1 MVGYW
6 YFLILMR
13 VCPETN
19 LTPFYL
25 MEQQRLLLL
34 SFFIL
39 FSFASLAQ
47 TSDSTIKASSIR
59 ASHRIWRETKFY
71 IGDEIDYTPKEIF
84 QFKFQDSIPS
94 LYRMKIPPKDVNKDF
109 YFKFHVVN
117 NMDSAG
123 RYYFL
128 PGFFMDEIDLF
139 KQVDGDSAIQTLATG
154 SPLKNEYQGVVDFTM
169 KANEKATIIVKMKF
183 IRATVNALEPRIIQP
198 YFVPILL
205 TSLRNANKLNQVIT
219 YITAGVLLM
228 MIFYSLAVYFL
239 NSSKEFILYCGH
251 ALFLSIL
258 FFFKAYLYRWPS
270 AFNYFFE
277 SYFDFVIQATSFYFF
292 LFFLRKFTESK
303 EKYPVIEKILLV
315 DQVFTVV
322 GVLVFSYLY
331 FFTDNFIVF
340 NDVEMIIKYSWSIT
354 AACFIV
360 FAIIKKQQ
368 LLSLIAMGHLL
379 LLISVLFSLYL
390 ISSDKRFGRVDP
402 LLNDSLFYYEMGV
415 VCELIFF
422 LIALAFKN
430 RQDIIAA
437 ATEKERLLLGHER
450 NQLEKQIAII
460 EAQQQERNRISA
472 DMHDEL
478 GSGVTAIRLLSELIK
493 AKMKGDALPEV
504 ERISNSANDLINKMN
519 TIIWTMKSSNDSI
532 DNLAAYIRS
541 YALEFLESTSIDCYF
556 KYPTV
561 IPAIELSGEKRRNIF
576 LCVKETLNNTVKHAG
591 ATQVMITM
599 DVNEEL
605 TLILKDNGV
614 GLKKEEM
621 RQFGN
626 GILNMRKRM
635 ESIDGYFEIYEDGGT
650 VTVLSLAI

>member
-1 MVGYW
+1 
-6 YFLILMR
+6 
-13 VCPETN
+13 
-19 LTPFYL
+19 
-25 MEQQRLLLL
+25 MERIRLLFL
-34 SFFIL
+34 SFSIL

-47 TSDSTIKASSIR
+47 TSDSTINAPSIR
-59 ASHRIWRETKFY
+59 AAHRIWKETKFY
-71 IGDEIDYTPKEIF
+71 VGDEIDYIPGEIF
-84 QFKFQDSIPS
+84 QFKFQDTIPS
-94 LYRMKIPPKDVNKDF
+94 LYRMKIPPRDVNKDF
-109 YFKFHVVN
+109 YFKFHVAN

-123 RYYFL
+123 HYYFL
-128 PGFFMDEIDLF
+128 PGFFTDEIDLY
-139 KQVDGDSAIQTLATG
+139 KQIDGDSTIQTIASG
-154 SPLKNEYQGVVDFTM
+154 SPLKNQYQGVVDFTM
-169 KANEKATIIVKMKF
+169 QANEKATIIVKMKF

-205 TSLRNANKLNQVIT
+205 TSLRNTNKLNQVIT

-239 NSSKEFILYCGH
+239 NSNKEFILYCGH

-277 SYFDFVIQATSFYFF
+277 CYFDFVIQSISFYFF

-303 EKYPVIEKILLV
+303 EKYPVIEKILLA

-322 GVLVFSYLY
+322 GILVFTYLY
-331 FFTDNFIVF
+331 FFTDSILVF
-340 NDVEMIIKYSWSIT
+340 NQVEMIVKYSWSIT

-360 FAIIKKQQ
+360 FAIIKKQK
-368 LLSLIAMGHLL
+368 LLSLIAMGHFL

-390 ISSDKRFGRVDP
+390 ISSDNRFGSRVDP

-437 ATEKERLLLGHER
+437 ATEKERLQLAHER

-478 GSGVTAIRLLSELIK
+478 GSGVTAIRLLSELVK

-504 ERISNSANDLINKMN
+504 ERISSSANDLINKMN

-541 YALEFLESTSIDCYF
+541 YALEFLENTSIDCYF
-556 KYPTV
+556 KYPPV

-591 ATQVMITM
+591 ATQVIITM
-599 DVNEEL
+599 DVNEVLIL
-605 TLILKDNGV
+605 TLKDNGI
-614 GLKKEEM
+614 GLKKEDM

-635 ESIDGYFEIYEDGGT
+635 ESIDGYFEIFEEGGT

>member
-1 MVGYW
+1 
-6 YFLILMR
+6 
-13 VCPETN
+13 
-19 LTPFYL
+19 
-25 MEQQRLLLL
+25 MEQIRLLFL

-39 FSFASLAQ
+39 FSVASLAQ
-47 TSDSTIKASSIR
+47 TSDSTINASSIR
-59 ASHRIWRETKFY
+59 AAHRIWKETKFY
-71 IGDEIDYTPKEIF
+71 MGDEIDYTPREVF
-84 QFKFQDSIPS
+84 QFKFLDTIPS
-94 LYRMKIPPKDVNKDF
+94 LYRMKIPPRDVNKDF
-109 YFKFHVVN
+109 YFKFHVAN
-117 NMDSAG
+117 KMDSAG
-123 RYYFL
+123 HYYLL
-128 PGFFMDEIDLF
+128 PGYFMDEIDLY
-139 KQVDGDSAIQTLATG
+139 KQIDGDTAIQTIATG
-154 SPLKNEYQGVVDFTM
+154 SPLKNQYQGVVDFTM
-169 KANEKATIIVKMKF
+169 QANEKATIIVKMKF
-183 IRATVNALEPRIIQP
+183 IRATVNTLEPRIIQP

-205 TSLRNANKLNQVIT
+205 TSLRNTNKLNQVIT

-239 NSSKEFILYCGH
+239 NSNKEFILYCGH

-258 FFFKAYLYRWPS
+258 FFFKAYLYHWPS

-277 SYFDFVIQATSFYFF
+277 SYFDFVIQSTSFYFF

-303 EKYPVIEKILLV
+303 EKYPIIEKILLA

-322 GVLVFSYLY
+322 GILVFSYLY
-331 FFTDNFIVF
+331 FFTDSFIVF
-340 NDVEMIIKYSWSIT
+340 NQVEMIIKYSWSIT

-368 LLSLIAMGHLL
+368 LLSLIAMGHFL

-390 ISSDKRFGRVDP
+390 ISSDNRFGSRVDP

-437 ATEKERLLLGHER
+437 ATEKERLLLAHER

-478 GSGVTAIRLLSELIK
+478 GSGVTAIRLLSELVK

-504 ERISNSANDLINKMN
+504 ERISSSANDLINKMN

-541 YALEFLESTSIDCYF
+541 YALEFLENTSIDCYF
-556 KYPTV
+556 KYPPV

-591 ATQVMITM
+591 ATQVIITM
-599 DVNEEL
+599 DVNEVLIL
-605 TLILKDNGV
+605 TLKDNGI
-614 GLKKEEM
+614 GLKKEDM

-635 ESIDGYFEIYEDGGT
+635 ESIEGYFEIFEDDGT